1 MLVPSKVYKEKNI
14 SLCPLFPGQQTFRD
28 AGSLCPAD
36 KLVKFLS
43 IQQTPCSPCLE
54 AMLPRGRCDSRVP
67 DRKASQS
74 HTVPV
79 PEDHLLCPY
88 VLVCSLVS
96 QSRLCEEIEPID
108 VFVVVL
114 VWFGLVFLLRVY
126 FKVLAL

>member
-1 MLVPSKVYKEKNI
+1 MLVSSRLYTERNI
-14 SLCPLFPGQQTFRD
+14 SLRPLFPEHQTFRD
-28 AGSLCPAD
+28 AESLYPAD

-43 IQQTPCSPCLE
+43 IQQTPGSPCLE
-54 AMLPRGRCDSRVP
+54 AMLPHGQCDSRVP

-88 VLVCSLVS
+88 VLVFFQVS

-108 VFVVVL
+108 SFL
-114 VWFGLVFLLRVY
+114 LLLFWFGFSFLLRVY